1 MKSVLFLA
9 VALCPGH
16 CAASNGE
23 KCCREMDG
31 LYFWTFASTGPKCL
45 TAVCRATDCS
55 EPVTFDW
62 MVVCLHSGQ
71 SGRSPVATL
80 SASFCFNLECLASF
94 RGWWEMVCNY
104 SFVRSCCWTTWK
116 SYSVLMFSRGVC
128 TSACWIV
135 TAKLRRSL
143 WLMEI
148 KKINW
153 TN

>member
-31 LYFWTFASTGPKCL
+31 LYFWRFASTGPKCL

-62 MVVCLHSGQ
+62 TVVCLHWGQ
-71 SGRSPVATL
+71 SGRSPVTTL
-80 SASFCFNLECLASF
+80 SASFCFNLQCLASF
-94 RGWWEMVCNY
+94 RGWWRMICNY
-104 SFVRSCCWTTWK
+104 SFVHTSRLATWK
-116 SYSVLMFSRGVC
+116 RDSVQMFSRDVC
-128 TSACWIV
+128 TTVCWSV
-135 TAKLRRSL
+135 AAKLRTGW
-143 WLMEI
+143 WLIE
-148 KKINW
+148 KNVL
-153 TN
+153 N